1 MVDITLA
8 PLLSDSCIFPPL
20 DCSQDCTAGTTYCT
34 NGGCCPYFSIDTNND
49 CTTQCG
55 SNQHPNSSTFV
66 CQCDQFYTGPN
77 CSSERE
83 RDRERE
89 REFEES
95 CTVFACFHNVLVYVM
110 VLCDLF

>member
-1 MVDITLA
+1 MA
-8 PLLSDSCIFPPL
+8 PLLSDSCIYFLSL

-34 NGGCCPYFSIDTNND
+34 SDSGCCPYFSIDTND
-49 CTTQCG
+49 CTTQCD

-83 RDRERE
+83 RQRERQRERE
-89 REFEES
+89 RIQRIMYCICLFS
-95 CTVFACFHNVLVYVM
+95 QCFG
-110 VLCDLF
+110 LCYGFV